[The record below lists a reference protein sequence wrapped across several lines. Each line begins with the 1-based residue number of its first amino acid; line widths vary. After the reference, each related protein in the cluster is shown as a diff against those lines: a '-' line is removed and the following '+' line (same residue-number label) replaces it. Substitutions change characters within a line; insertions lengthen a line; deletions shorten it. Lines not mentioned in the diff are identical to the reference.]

1 MRVILKLT
9 LLSLFQDLRIKPMNI
24 NLWSFNHLVGF
35 TPSWTLGMAW
45 KKKSN
50 SCLGWDSPAPCTKSG
65 NGNLLGTYDWTN
77 CWENVT
83 YVRLN
88 NEVAILEG
96 SLQNMKKQKKLWNP
110 VSSYAILSCNF
121 LRVTTHFTVGQTA
134 KGESMVGMI
143 ESPPWCWCC
152 N

>member
-9 LLSLFQDLRIKPMNI
+9 LLSLFQNLRIKPMNI
-24 NLWSFNHLVGF
+24 KQVGVCFVNSLNSRNLAEYDVFFPLVQHFGF

-50 SCLGWDSPAPCTKSG
+50 SCLGWDSPAPCTKAG

-96 SLQNMKKQKKLWNP
+96 SLQNMKKQKTLWNP
-110 VSSYAILSCNF
+110 VSSDAILSCNF
-121 LRVTTHFTVGQTA
+121 LRVTTHFTAG
-134 KGESMVGMI
+134 
-143 ESPPWCWCC
+143 
-152 N
+152 